1 MHNAVFI
8 GSLGGTSTSGGLF
21 GSTQTQ
27 GTSLFGGGSANKT
40 LFGGATTTTTASSGF
55 GTGFGTQ
62 SGAGTSL
69 FGNQQNKVSST
80 LSEKVYLKINIYKY
94 PFCMF
99 IVGKLIDGKRT
110 G

>member
-1 MHNAVFI
+1 MPFFI

-27 GTSLFGGGSANKT
+27 ATSLFGGGSANKT

-80 LSEKVYLKINIYKY
+80 LSEKVGRSIFINTLFAC
-94 PFCMF
+94 PRL
-99 IVGKLIDGKRT
+99 GN
-110 G
+110 